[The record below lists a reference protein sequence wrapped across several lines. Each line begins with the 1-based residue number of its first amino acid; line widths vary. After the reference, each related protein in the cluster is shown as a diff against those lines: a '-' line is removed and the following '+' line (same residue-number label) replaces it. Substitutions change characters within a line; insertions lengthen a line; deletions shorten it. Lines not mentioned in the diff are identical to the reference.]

1 LNKIPLDEG
10 EHRLKM
16 RGLPGGFEENPD
28 PDVIE
33 VAKQRFNYDPEL
45 EAQKLKQLDKMRD
58 VMAAE
63 DLMEESTKM
72 SQLT

>member
-1 LNKIPLDEG
+1 
-10 EHRLKM
+10 M
-16 RGLPGGFEENPD
+16 RGLPDGFEENPD

-45 EAQKLKQLDKMRD
+45 EAQKLKQLDRMRD